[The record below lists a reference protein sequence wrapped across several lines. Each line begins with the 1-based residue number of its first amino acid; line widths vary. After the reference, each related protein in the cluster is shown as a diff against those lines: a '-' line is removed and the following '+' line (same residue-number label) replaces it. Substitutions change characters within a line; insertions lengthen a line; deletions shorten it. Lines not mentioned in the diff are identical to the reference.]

1 VSGELSQ
8 AKPVKQVA
16 VRLSFVPS
24 PFYLVAMADA
34 DDEGSYAQAV
44 RFLTSLRSQ
53 KNQDVDAQRS
63 FLQSKGLSEEVI
75 ARAFQD
81 VKKPDSISE
90 EVAAQAAGVL
100 GSETDSEAFERA
112 AEMFDKPL
120 QAEAGSL
127 ASPPPPTAPPKTYP
141 RSPLALYHQP
151 QSGQPFKDDT
161 ISSPLTRYDVLLS
174 FFRSMCYLLVLGGG
188 VTGMIV
194 ALYRTYLVP
203 RIVST
208 LDARS
213 FLLKH
218 HAEQYNLLANKI
230 KTLRGNSLSPHS
242 QIGTSAPLK
251 GVLKKV
257 QFADDVMNEKQAIE
271 EEGKKEAGEKET
283 IQEKIVALEDTKK
296 SLSDSE
302 EEAKTSESSEKIS
315 TIKPVD
321 VMEPIRSSLIRLGQ
335 SLKADVSASAIGTD
349 VVPAFNADPRSIS
362 TRPASTTVEEEGD
375 ADSWVSEDDSDEL
388 EFDPYSP
395 SSSKNSKRK
404 HNPAYATKAAAS
416 STASSTTAVS
426 LNSSLSTLNAYINS
440 QTYMASANIY
450 GGGRSIGMNS
460 LGGSTASSGSEKE
473 GSKAGDVAQI
483 RADIRNLKGLLLSR

>member
-1 VSGELSQ
+1 MVE
-8 AKPVKQVA
+8 
-16 VRLSFVPS
+16 
-24 PFYLVAMADA
+24 A
-34 DDEGSYAQAV
+34 DDEASYAQAV
-44 RFLTSLRSQ
+44 RFLTSLVSQ
-53 KNQDVDAQRS
+53 KNQDVTAQKA

-90 EVAAQAAGVL
+90 EVAAQAAGVM
-100 GSETDSEAFERA
+100 GSESDSEAFERA

-120 QAEAGSL
+120 QSETESPTLSA
-127 ASPPPPTAPPKTYP
+127 PPPAAPPKTYP

-151 QSGQPFKDDT
+151 QPGQPFANDST
-161 ISSPLTRYDVLLS
+161 STNTLTRYDVLLS

-188 VTGMIV
+188 VTGMVV

-242 QIGTSAPLK
+242 QIGISAPLK

-257 QFADDVMNEKQAIE
+257 QFADNITNEKQAVE

-283 IQEKIVALEDTKK
+283 SQEKVVSLEDTKQ
-296 SLSDSE
+296 SQSDSD

-315 TIKPVD
+315 SIKPVD
-321 VMEPIRSSLIRLGQ
+321 VMEPIRSSLIKLGQ

-349 VVPAFNADPRSIS
+349 VVPAFTAEARSTSI
-362 TRPASTTVEEEGD
+362 RPTSTTVEEESD

-395 SSSKNSKRK
+395 SSTKNSKRK
-404 HNPAYATKAAAS
+404 HNPAHATKAASASAAS
-416 STASSTTAVS
+416 STIAIS

-450 GGGRSIGMNS
+450 GGGRSIGVSSM
-460 LGGSTASSGSEKE
+460 GGSTASSGSEKE